1 MEWDDGSFVSL
12 FKATS
17 SLVKKF
23 RVKRF
28 SFRKRLSCRWRLEMG
43 IAFLRM
49 LFLIPSLSTCFLYR
63 NWMNFVSICLKTQWT
78 TDLMSGRSR
87 KWRELG
93 REPQTP
99 CFQTGNSIWRTT
111 PSHAT
116 MRGAKEPEETRQDGI
131 RHLLTFFWV
140 VSNYQEKLTLCYL
153 RPWIYLFWH
162 CPANVNLNRHAAS
175 RKHIIYRFRL

>member
-1 MEWDDGSFVSL
+1 MTFGNGNCISEDAFLD
-12 FKATS
+12 TI
-17 SLVKKF
+17 LVYMFSIPELNEFCQYLLENTMNNRFDVRKKQK
-23 RVKRF
+23 VKRTRPGT
-28 SFRKRLSCRWRLEMG
+28 SNSMLPDRKQHL
-43 IAFLRM
+43 
-49 LFLIPSLSTCFLYR
+49 
-63 NWMNFVSICLKTQWT
+63 
-78 TDLMSGRSR
+78 
-87 KWRELG
+87 
-93 REPQTP
+93 
-99 CFQTGNSIWRTT
+99 WRTT

-153 RPWIYLFWH
+153 RPWICLFWH